1 MHRPQF
7 GSQSTGGATLLMNG
21 NEHSPEPSSA
31 GSASGGQFPDEL
43 EARHMEITSQMAKFQ
58 DVSARQ
64 AWPAVFAGKTALDTC
79 STLVVQHADAF
90 VQEMRLLER
99 RMQETSQTAELGRQ
113 NKALQEELVEK
124 EQQLQEVLDAQA
136 VRDSRG

>member
-1 MHRPQF
+1 
-7 GSQSTGGATLLMNG
+7 
-21 NEHSPEPSSA
+21 
-31 GSASGGQFPDEL
+31 
-43 EARHMEITSQMAKFQ
+43 MEITSQMAKFQ

-79 STLVVQHADAF
+79 STLVAQHADAF

-136 VRDSRG
+136 VRDSRLMCIVPLSRPHYICAA